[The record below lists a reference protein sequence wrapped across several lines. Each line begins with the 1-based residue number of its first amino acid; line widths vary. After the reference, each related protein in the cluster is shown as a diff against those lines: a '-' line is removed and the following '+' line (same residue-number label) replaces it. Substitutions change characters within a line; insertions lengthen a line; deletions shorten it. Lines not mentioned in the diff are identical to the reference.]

1 MRTLRK
7 EFIMRPPYYFP
18 PQGMMN
24 QMPAAPVAPRFPMY
38 APYMRSQMMN
48 QMPMQMPPQIPMDAA
63 GAAAAAGAAGV
74 AGAAAGAPRLEGFLA
89 GANSLFNNAQK
100 FTPYIQQAA
109 PMFKNLPALWR
120 MYRGFKDSPNPLES
134 STVAMP
140 TERPRGDTT
149 PGERSQRE
157 RSGRGRGRGSRQN
170 PEPVQPITTK
180 PSRPMIF
187 QPPFD

>member
-1 MRTLRK
+1 
-7 EFIMRPPYYFP
+7 MRPPYYFP

-38 APYMRSQMMN
+38 APYMMRTPMMN

-74 AGAAAGAPRLEGFLA
+74 AAGAPRLEGFLA
-89 GANSLFNNAQK
+89 GANSLFSNAQK

-120 MYRGFKDSPNPLES
+120 MYRGFKDSPDPLES

-157 RSGRGRGRGSRQN
+157 RSGRGRGSRQN
-170 PEPVQPITTK
+170 PEPVQPIATK